1 MPLSVNTSTKSNI
14 NSSVA
19 IGTVDEVEL
28 AGINESIRAIIF
40 PKSDSAVHSFS
51 LQSNKNKGVIW
62 PIKNSIRLLSPCED
76 GAHDVIRHPGAIL
89 LSQSREKEKFT
100 LGASMDNDIVLEHV
114 DSDSS
119 EYNLC
124 YINLVHI
131 QLYPDPD
138 HDALILYNSST
149 SIFGFKSIAT
159 PQVGQNI
166 LPSQETRLGR
176 GSWQLSFGTGLDF
189 QIKVVSRPH
198 KETHQSWSLIS
209 PPQTPVKH
217 SAKGVRTVLRKNE
230 NVPPPLVSTV
240 KEGSEMKKTGVQ
252 SSTSLPTSLDQHKI
266 IFKTTRTLVYKAT
279 YKNTVVAIKMCRGS
293 SLHNSAKNWRNEL
306 EILTRLDHV
315 SNVGIPTY
323 CLI

>member
-189 QIKVVSRPH
+189 Q
-198 KETHQSWSLIS
+198 
-209 PPQTPVKH
+209 TPVKH